1 MGSVEVTA
9 SAWRLVEV
17 GRVVLFA
24 SGPFTGRLATI
35 VEIIDHKRVLVEGP
49 ASTVEASVPR
59 HSAPLSSVSLTRFVV
74 EKLPRAAGTAALKKQ
89 WDAQEIESKFNNSD
103 YAKKRAQQTKRRNL
117 NDFERFKVM
126 RLRKQARFQVR
137 KTLAA
142 AKAA

>member
-1 MGSVEVTA
+1 MGSVNVTT
-9 SAWRLVEV
+9 SQWRQVEV
-17 GRVVLFA
+17 GRVVEFV
-24 SGPFTGRLATI
+24 TGVHKSKLAVVIEI
-35 VEIIDHKRVLVEGP
+35 VDHKRVLVEGP

-74 EKLPRAAGTAALKKQ
+74 EKLPRAAGTVAVKKQ
-89 WDAQEIESKFNNSD
+89 WEAQDIESKFNNSD